1 LHPLNNKVITMKN
14 KMKIVT
20 TCVAGLLASTALS
33 SAQTV
38 VSGNLNIGLKAT
50 SSDSKA
56 ASNTSMTKESQI
68 NLRNTGKL
76 NVGGGSYVAGFSIEL
91 DGNDTTLGPL
101 GALNTSNDLV
111 GAHFEN
117 NYIDLI
123 FGNTLLTFSADHI
136 QPTNV
141 NLTNILGGPH
151 NVVTTTESIG
161 GKNNAAPARSLAGG
175 ILTGEK
181 GDADGFG
188 MGLVQTMPGLGAFS
202 AMYHPRPGSQI
213 LPDTGHTI
221 QSTGAAGKSS
231 YSVGFRGGFGVKG
244 LDTHLGYN
252 NQDAV
257 DKGAAANADV
267 TVRTVG
273 AKYTMGQLTFAADQT
288 RFISNVTA
296 TKHNLSAFGLAYA
309 VDKDLTVGLN
319 HVRTTTSAA
328 STETEKIYGVALG
341 YSLGPVALH
350 ITAGNIKAAAGIQ
363 GNDGQ
368 SVQASLGVAF

>member
-1 LHPLNNKVITMKN
+1 MKN

-38 VSGNLNIGLKAT
+38 VSGNLNIGLKST

-91 DGNDTTLGPL
+91 DGNDTTLGPT
-101 GALNTSNDLV
+101 GTLNTSNDFA
-111 GAHFEN
+111 GTHFEN

-161 GKNNAAPARSLAGG
+161 GKNNGSPARSLAG
-175 ILTGEK
+175 ITLTGEK

-188 MGLVQTMPGLGAFS
+188 MGVVQTMPNLGAFS
-202 AMYHPRPGSQI
+202 FMYHPRAGSQI
-213 LPDTGHTI
+213 LPDTGHTV
-221 QSTGAAGKSS
+221 QSTGAGSKSS

-252 NQDAV
+252 NQDAN
-257 DKGAAANADV
+257 DPGLTTANSDV
-267 TVRTVG
+267 TFKTFGVRYTAGQITVAG
-273 AKYTMGQLTFAADQT
+273 DLTKSVANITGNKDDVKA
-288 RFISNVTA
+288 
-296 TKHNLSAFGLAYA
+296 LGLAYA

-319 HVRTTTSAA
+319 YVRSERSNTS
-328 STETEKIYGVALG
+328 SVLEGEKVYGLAVG

-350 ITAGNIKAAAGIQ
+350 ITAGNIKSAQGVA

>member
-1 LHPLNNKVITMKN
+1 
-14 KMKIVT
+14 MKIVT

-38 VSGNLNIGLKAT
+38 VSGNLNIGLKST
-50 SSDSKA
+50 SSDSKV

-91 DGNDTTLGPL
+91 DGNDNTVTAQG
-101 GALNTSNDLV
+101 GLNDIA

-161 GKNNAAPARSLAGG
+161 AKSNATTTPARSLAGNT
-175 ILTGEK
+175 LTGEK

-188 MGLVQTMPGLGAFS
+188 MGFVQTMPGLGAFS
-202 AMYHPRPGSQI
+202 AMYHPKAGSQI
-213 LPDTGHTI
+213 LPDTGHTFV
-221 QSTGAAGKSS
+221 STGSAGKSS

-244 LDTHLGYN
+244 LDTHFGYN
-252 NQDAV
+252 NQDA
-257 DKGAAANADV
+257 ANPGLTTSNSDV
-267 TVRTVG
+267 TFKTFGVRYTAGQITVAG
-273 AKYTMGQLTFAADQT
+273 DLT
-288 RFISNVTA
+288 RSTA
-296 TKHNLSAFGLAYA
+296 NITGNKDDVKALGLAYA

-319 HVRTTTSAA
+319 YVKSERSNTS
-328 STETEKIYGVALG
+328 SVLEGEKIYGLAVG

-350 ITAGNIKAAAGIQ
+350 ITAGNIKSAGGVA